1 MKKLSD
7 AFGRTTH
14 KFMTK
19 IGKAEETHDPEYEAA
34 KERCL
39 SEGKRLKLI
48 AKHTEKH
55 MQLLQSNTVVFGEVV
70 DEFATLNA
78 GGPGVAELT
87 AALKEVEEAR
97 TKAEAALQSD
107 LCSPVYH
114 FYEQYKLMKRRMNV
128 LETRRTD
135 MDRFHTQVLKI
146 TEKTTG
152 GRDGLGE
159 ADAKYRAAREAYEKL
174 HDEMM
179 ADFAR
184 LHEELKPFLGP
195 AAAVFMREQAR
206 YAEAYGAAMGRL
218 SAFAGS
224 VDTSRLVGYPH
235 VITPAEASAAGA
247 GGLLP
252 EKKDKSASSSAST
265 TATTTTATPA
275 PAPTPASTTT
285 ATPASAPPPARP
297 LPTKKQERCRALY
310 NFQGEDATE
319 LSFKKGDIIVVTG
332 KQGEWWEGEANG
344 KKGLFPA
351 NYVQLIE

>member
-1 MKKLSD
+1 
-7 AFGRTTH
+7 
-14 KFMTK
+14 
-19 IGKAEETHDPEYEAA
+19 
-34 KERCL
+34 
-39 SEGKRLKLI
+39 
-48 AKHTEKH
+48 
-55 MQLLQSNTVVFGEVV
+55 MQLLQSNAVVFGEVV
-70 DEFATLNA
+70 DEFTSLNA

-87 AALKEVEEAR
+87 AALKEVESAR
-97 TKAEAALQSD
+97 AKAEAALQAD
-107 LCSPVYH
+107 LCSPIYRFH
-114 FYEQYKLMKRRMNV
+114 EQYKLMKRRMAV

-195 AAAVFMREQAR
+195 AAAVFMREQAS

-218 SAFAGS
+218 SAFASS
-224 VDTSRLVGYPH
+224 VDTSHLASYPP
-235 VITPAEASAAGA
+235 VITPAEASVAGA
-247 GGLLP
+247 GAVLP
-252 EKKDKSASSSAST
+252 EKKEKPTGASAPS
-265 TATTTTATPA
+265 TTTTSATA
-275 PAPTPASTTT
+275 PAPTPTTT
-285 ATPASAPPPARP
+285 ATSAPPPARP
-297 LPTKKQERCRALY
+297 LPTRKQERCRGLY
-310 NFQGEDATE
+310 NFQGEDDTE
-319 LSFKKGDIIVVTG
+319 LSFKKGDVIVVTG
-332 KQGEWWEGEANG
+332 KQGEWWEGELNG